1 MISPRKQFSFEKYK
15 TKAFSGLAKFL
26 DFLISQGQF
35 TILLVAACLTAAFYW
50 LLVASDR
57 YVSEAHIVIERT
69 DMPGGGTTMSLSNL
83 LSGQVGGSR
92 GDQLLMRDHLLSVDM
107 LRKLDA
113 ALNLRAHFSSPKIDP
128 ISKMWFK
135 NAEMEWFYRYYLS
148 RVNVDFD
155 EYSGV
160 LVIKAQ
166 AYDAKTAQA
175 ITKILLDE
183 GEGFMNHLAQNL
195 AQNQVDFLEKQVNQA
210 RERVE
215 ITRQALLDYQNKKV
229 LISPQATAESIA
241 STIAQLET
249 QKTQLE
255 TNKRALL
262 AYLVNQHPKVTEINQ
277 QIAAVDKQIEQEK
290 NRLTSVK
297 SGSLNKTIEEFQR
310 LEMEAKF
317 AEDLFKSA
325 TIALQQG
332 HIEATRTI
340 KKVSIVQQPS
350 LPEYPI
356 ESRRIYNTLMF
367 IIFAVLLT
375 AFMQLVLAII
385 KDHKD

>member
-1 MISPRKQFSFEKYK
+1 M
-15 TKAFSGLAKFL
+15 
-26 DFLISQGQF
+26 
-35 TILLVAACLTAAFYW
+35 
-50 LLVASDR
+50 
-57 YVSEAHIVIERT
+57 
-69 DMPGGGTTMSLSNL
+69 
-83 LSGQVGGSR
+83 
-92 GDQLLMRDHLLSVDM
+92 
-107 LRKLDA
+107 
-113 ALNLRAHFSSPKIDP
+113 
-128 ISKMWFK
+128 
-135 NAEMEWFYRYYLS
+135 
-148 RVNVDFD
+148 
-155 EYSGV
+155 
-160 LVIKAQ
+160 
-166 AYDAKTAQA
+166 
-175 ITKILLDE
+175 
-183 GEGFMNHLAQNL
+183 
-195 AQNQVDFLEKQVNQA
+195 
-210 RERVE
+210 
-215 ITRQALLDYQNKKV
+215 
-229 LISPQATAESIA
+229 
-241 STIAQLET
+241 

-290 NRLTSVK
+290 NRITSIK
-297 SGSLNKTIEEFQR
+297 SGSLNKTIEEYQR

-356 ESRRIYNTLMF
+356 EPRRIYNTFMF
-367 IIFAVLLT
+367 IIFAVLFT

>member
-1 MISPRKQFSFEKYK
+1 MISPRKKFNFTKYK
-15 TKAFSGLAKFL
+15 TQAFSGLAKFL
-26 DFLISQGQF
+26 DFLVGQGQF
-35 TILLVAACLTAAFYW
+35 TIILVAVSLTAAFYW
-50 LLVASDR
+50 LVIASDR

-69 DMPGGGTTMSLSNL
+69 DMPSGGSSLDLSTII
-83 LSGQVGGSR
+83 SGQFNGSR

-107 LRKLDA
+107 LRKLDET
-113 ALNLRAHFSSPKIDP
+113 LNLRAHYSNPKIDP

-135 NAEMEWFYRYYLS
+135 NAKMEWFYRYYLS
-148 RVNVDFD
+148 RVSVNFD

-160 LVIKAQ
+160 LVIKAE

-183 GEGFMNHLAQNL
+183 GEGFMNHMAQNL
-195 AQNQVDFLEKQVNQA
+195 AQTQVNFLEKQVNQA
-210 RERVE
+210 REKLE
-215 ITRQALLDYQNKKV
+215 LTRQALLTYQNNKA
-229 LISPQATAESIA
+229 LIAPQATAEAIN
-241 STIAQLET
+241 TIVSQLVS
-249 QKTQLE
+249 QKSVLE

-262 AYLVNQHPKVTEINQ
+262 AYLVNQHPKVIEINQ
-277 QIAAVDKQIEQEK
+277 QIAAIERQIEQEK
-290 NRLTSVK
+290 NKLTSIK
-297 SGSLNKTIEEFQR
+297 PGSLNKTVEEYNR

-325 TIALQQG
+325 TIALEQG

-340 KKVSIVQQPS
+340 KKMSIVQQPS
-350 LPEYPI
+350 LPEYPM
-356 ESRRIYNTLMF
+356 EPRRVFNTLMF
-367 IIFAVLLT
+367 IIYAIVFT

>member
-1 MISPRKQFSFEKYK
+1 MITPRKKFNFAKYK
-15 TKAFSGLAKFL
+15 TEAFSGLAKFL
-26 DFLISQGQF
+26 DFLVGQGQL
-35 TILLVAACLTAAFYW
+35 TIILVAVSLTAAFYW
-50 LLVASDR
+50 LVIASDR

-69 DMPGGGTTMSLSNL
+69 DMPSGGATMNLSNI
-83 LSGQVGGSR
+83 LSGQLNGSR

-107 LRKLDA
+107 LRKLDT
-113 ALNLRAHFSSPKIDP
+113 ALNLRAHYSGPKLDP

-135 NAEMEWFYRYYLS
+135 DAKMEWFYRYYLS

-175 ITKILLDE
+175 VTKILLDE
-183 GEGFMNHLAQNL
+183 GEGFMNHMAQSL
-195 AQNQVDFLEKQVNQA
+195 AQNQVNFLEKQVNQA
-210 RERVE
+210 REKLE
-215 ITRQALLDYQNKKV
+215 LSRQALLSYQNKKV
-229 LISPQATAESIA
+229 LIAPQATAETITSII
-241 STIAQLET
+241 SQLES
-249 QKTQLE
+249 QKALLE

-262 AYLVNQHPKVTEINQ
+262 AYLVNQHPKVTEVNQ
-277 QIAAVDKQIEQEK
+277 QIAAIDKQIEQEK
-290 NRLTSVK
+290 NKLTSMK
-297 SGSLNKTIEEFQR
+297 SGSLNKTIEEYSR

-325 TIALQQG
+325 SVALEQG

-340 KKVSIVQQPS
+340 KKVSIVQEPS

-356 ESRRIYNTLMF
+356 EPRRIFNTLMF
-367 IIFAVLLT
+367 IIYAVIFT
-375 AFMQLVLAII
+375 AFIQLMLAII

>member
-1 MISPRKQFSFEKYK
+1 MITPRKQFNFDRYK
-15 TKAFSGLAKFL
+15 TQALSGLGRFL
-26 DFLISQGQF
+26 DFLIAQGQF
-35 TILLVAACLTAAFYW
+35 TIILVAASMTAAFYW
-50 LLVASDR
+50 LAVASDR

-69 DMPGGGTTMSLSNL
+69 DMPGGTTMSLSNL
-83 LSGQVGGSR
+83 ISGNVNGSR
-92 GDQLLMRDHLLSVDM
+92 GDQLLMRDHLLSQDM
-107 LRKLDA
+107 LRKLDT
-113 ALNLRAHFSSPKIDP
+113 ALNLRAHYSQPSLDP

-135 NAEMEWFYRYYLS
+135 NAEIEWFYRYYLS
-148 RVNVDFD
+148 RVSVDFD

-160 LVIKAQ
+160 LIIKSQ
-166 AYDAKTAQA
+166 AYDAKKAQA

-183 GEGFMNHLAQNL
+183 GENFMNHLAQNL
-195 AQNQVDFLEKQVNQA
+195 AQNQVDFLEKQVNQS

-241 STIAQLET
+241 ASIAQLES

-262 AYLVNQHPKVTEINQ
+262 AYLVNQHPKVTEITQ
-277 QIAAVDKQIEQEK
+277 QINAIDKQIEQEK

-297 SGSLNKTIEEFQR
+297 SGSLNRTIEEFQR

-340 KKVSIVQQPS
+340 KKVSIVQQATI
-350 LPEYPI
+350 PEYPV
-356 ESRRIYNTLMF
+356 EPRRIYNTFMF